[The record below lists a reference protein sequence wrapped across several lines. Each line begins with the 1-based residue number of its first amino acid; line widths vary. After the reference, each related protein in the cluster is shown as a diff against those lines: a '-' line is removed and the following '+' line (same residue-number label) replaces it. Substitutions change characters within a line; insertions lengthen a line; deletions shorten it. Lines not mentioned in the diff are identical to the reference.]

1 MPAPSPSAVSRT
13 QQALEWPRVLEA
25 LAAYA
30 HSSLGANACRTLSLE
45 ETVESARLRM
55 QETTEMVELLNT
67 PTPFPILQFNDPSHA
82 VLKVEKG
89 GALDLKEFRDLSVLV
104 KASGAVR
111 RCLVANQRIAR
122 TLCSVYASVPDLSDL
137 QRAID
142 QCVSAE
148 GDVLERASPAL
159 YEAIQTAQNL
169 KQRMR
174 HRLESMV
181 ASSRHRDL
189 LQEPYFTQHE
199 NRYVLPIKTERRH
212 DLQGIVHSVS
222 ASGATVFME
231 PRELIDL
238 NNRIKVAESQ
248 VSSEINGILRDLTCH
263 VSNYL
268 QDVKRTLRTLTTL
281 DCIAAKARLSVFMK
295 GTSVQ
300 LNERG
305 HIRLR
310 KARHPL
316 LLTTKKDV
324 VPNDVTFEKEYRVL
338 VISGPNT
345 GGKTVTM
352 KLLGLFSFMVRSGLL
367 PPCGEGSEMAFFRE
381 TFADVGDMQDLT
393 NDLSSFSAHV
403 IRIVGLLRRVQSRPI
418 SATTHVFVLLDEVIG
433 STDPAEGAAL
443 AEALLRRF
451 VELNVKIVVTT
462 HYHSLKVLALSTPG
476 VLNASLECDANTF
489 TPTYRLISGLPGGSS
504 AFDVA
509 AQLGMD
515 PSILDCARS
524 LIAHDDRQLD
534 HLFADLQRTQRMI
547 HEELQQARK
556 QREIADQ
563 DSKQAREILERL
575 RAVEREECKQMKKRF
590 RERLRAARSDVL
602 EVVESLR
609 RERRWETA
617 QAAQRRLQNIE
628 ASVVQQ
634 TERRRETVPFESL
647 KEGDVVEIVNL
658 ETLGRLREMPQ
669 GKKRVRVQVGS
680 AELSVQSDRI
690 IGRTK
695 GEGTQGSPVSPHS
708 TTASTTSR
716 PVEATGQLTSSETE
730 RDLTSIDLRGHL
742 TEGALERLAA
752 KLDHAV
758 LYDVGHIRIIHGH
771 GTGKLRI
778 AIRRYLAQSLYVASF
793 RPGTR
798 AEGSDGV
805 TVADL
810 K

>member
-1 MPAPSPSAVSRT
+1 MPDPSAVSRT
-13 QQALEWPRVLEA
+13 QQSLEWPRVLDV
-25 LAAYA
+25 LASYA
-30 HSSLGANACRTLSLE
+30 HSSLGANACMTLSLE
-45 ETVESARLRM
+45 KTVESARLRM
-55 QETTEMVELLNT
+55 QETTEMVEMLNT
-67 PTPFPILQFNDPSHA
+67 PTPFPALQFNDLSHA
-82 VLKVEKG
+82 LLKVEKG

-122 TLCSVYASVPDLSDL
+122 TLFSLYASVPDLSEL

-169 KQRMR
+169 KQRIR
-174 HRLESMV
+174 HRLEGMV

-199 NRYVLPIKTERRH
+199 NRYVLPIKAERRH

-248 VSSEINGILRDLTCH
+248 VSSEINGILRDLTYH
-263 VSNYL
+263 VSNHL
-268 QDVKRTLRTLTTL
+268 QDVKKLLRTLTTL
-281 DCIAAKARLSVFMK
+281 DCIGAKARLSVFMK

-305 HIRLR
+305 HIRLW

-324 VPNDVTFEKEYRVL
+324 VPNDVTFEKEYNVL

-352 KLLGLFSFMVRSGLL
+352 KLLGLFSLMVRCGLL
-367 PPCGEGSEMAFFRE
+367 PPCGDGSEMAFFRE

-393 NDLSSFSAHV
+393 KDLSSFSAHV
-403 IRIVGLLRRVQSRPI
+403 IRIVGLLKRIQARPI
-418 SATTHVFVLLDEVIG
+418 SAATHVFVLLDEVIG

-462 HYHSLKVLALSTPG
+462 HYNSLKVLALSTPG
-476 VLNASLECDANTF
+476 FLNASLECDAKTF

-504 AFDVA
+504 AFDIA

-515 PSILDCARS
+515 PSILDRALS
-524 LIAHDDRQLD
+524 LIAHDDRRLE
-534 HLFADLQRTQRMI
+534 HLFADLQRTQRTL
-547 HEELQQARK
+547 HEELQQALK

-575 RAVEREECKQMKKRF
+575 RSVEREELKQMKKQF
-590 RERLRAARSDVL
+590 RECLRTARSDVRQI
-602 EVVESLR
+602 VESLR
-609 RERRWETA
+609 QERRWETA
-617 QAAQRRLQNIE
+617 QEAQRRLQNVE
-628 ASVVQQ
+628 AFVVQQ
-634 TERRRETVPFESL
+634 TERQRETVPVESL
-647 KEGDVVEIVNL
+647 EEGDVVEIVNV
-658 ETLGRLREMPQ
+658 ETLGRLLERPQ

-680 AELSVQSDRI
+680 AEISVQSELLV
-690 IGRTK
+690 GRTK
-695 GEGTQGSPVSPHS
+695 GEGTQGSPVSQQS
-708 TTASTTSR
+708 TTASKTSR
-716 PVEATGQLTSSETE
+716 PVEATRQLTSAETE
-730 RDLTSIDLRGHL
+730 RDLTTIDLRGHL
-742 TEGALERLAA
+742 TDGALERLAA
-752 KLDHAV
+752 KLDQAV
-758 LYDVGHIRIIHGH
+758 LHDVGPIRIIHGH
-771 GTGKLRI
+771 GTGKLKI
-778 AIRRYLAQSLYVASF
+778 AIRRYLAQSPYVASF

-798 AEGSDGV
+798 AEGGDGV
-805 TVADL
+805 TVLDL

>member
-1 MPAPSPSAVSRT
+1 MPDPSAVSRT
-13 QQALEWPRVLEA
+13 QQSLEWPRVLDV
-25 LAAYA
+25 LASYA
-30 HSSLGANACRTLSLE
+30 HSSLGANACMTLSLE

-55 QETTEMVELLNT
+55 QETTEMVEMLNT
-67 PTPFPILQFNDPSHA
+67 PTPFPTLQFNDLSHA
-82 VLKVEKG
+82 LLKVEKG

-104 KASGAVR
+104 KASGAVQ

-122 TLCSVYASVPDLSDL
+122 TLFSLYASVPDLSDL

-169 KQRMR
+169 KQRIR
-174 HRLESMV
+174 HRLEGMV

-199 NRYVLPIKTERRH
+199 NRYVLPIKAERRH

-263 VSNYL
+263 VSNHL
-268 QDVKRTLRTLTTL
+268 QDVKKLLRTLTTL
-281 DCIAAKARLSVFMK
+281 DCIGAKARLSVFMK

-305 HIRLR
+305 HIRLW

-324 VPNDVTFEKEYRVL
+324 VPNDVTFEKEYNVL

-352 KLLGLFSFMVRSGLL
+352 KLLGLFSLMVRCGLL
-367 PPCGEGSEMAFFRE
+367 PPCGDGSEMAFFRE

-393 NDLSSFSAHV
+393 KDLSSFSAHV
-403 IRIVGLLRRVQSRPI
+403 IRIVGLLKRIQARPI

-462 HYHSLKVLALSTPG
+462 HYNSLKVLALSTPG
-476 VLNASLECDANTF
+476 FLNASLECDAKTF

-504 AFDVA
+504 AFDIA

-515 PSILDCARS
+515 PSILDRALG
-524 LIAHDDRQLD
+524 LIAHDDRRLD
-534 HLFADLQRTQRMI
+534 HLFADLQGTQRTL

-563 DSKQAREILERL
+563 DSKQSREILERL
-575 RAVEREECKQMKKRF
+575 RSVEREELKQMKKQF
-590 RERLRAARSDVL
+590 RECLRTARFDVRQI
-602 EVVESLR
+602 VESLR
-609 RERRWETA
+609 QERRWETA
-617 QAAQRRLQNIE
+617 QEAQRRLQNVE
-628 ASVVQQ
+628 AFVVQQ
-634 TERRRETVPFESL
+634 TERQRETVPVESL
-647 KEGDVVEIVNL
+647 EEGDVVEIVNV
-658 ETLGRLREMPQ
+658 ETLGRLLERPQ

-680 AELSVQSDRI
+680 AEISVQSELLV
-690 IGRTK
+690 GRTK
-695 GEGTQGSPVSPHS
+695 GEGTQGSPVSPKS
-708 TTASTTSR
+708 TSASQTSR
-716 PVEATGQLTSSETE
+716 PVEATRQLPSAETE
-730 RDLTSIDLRGHL
+730 RDLTTIDLRGHL
-742 TEGALERLAA
+742 TDGALERLAA
-752 KLDHAV
+752 KLDQAV
-758 LYDVGHIRIIHGH
+758 LHNVGPIRIIHGH
-771 GTGKLRI
+771 GTGKLKI
-778 AIRRYLAQSLYVASF
+778 AIRRYLAQSPYVASF

-798 AEGSDGV
+798 AEGGDGV
-805 TVADL
+805 TVVDL

>member
-1 MPAPSPSAVSRT
+1 MPDPSAVSRT
-13 QQALEWPRVLEA
+13 QQALEWPRVLEV
-25 LAAYA
+25 LASYA

-67 PTPFPILQFNDPSHA
+67 QTPFPVLQFNDLSRA
-82 VLKVEKG
+82 LLKVEKG
-89 GALDLKEFRDLSVLV
+89 GELDLKEFRDLSVLV

-122 TLCSVYASVPDLSDL
+122 TLFSLYASVPDLSDL

-148 GDVLERASPAL
+148 GDVLERASPTL

-169 KQRMR
+169 KQRVR
-174 HRLESMV
+174 HRLEGMM
-181 ASSRHRDL
+181 ASLRHRDL

-199 NRYVLPIKTERRH
+199 NRYVLPIKAERRH
-212 DLQGIVHSVS
+212 DLEGIVHSVS

-231 PRELIDL
+231 PRDLIDL

-248 VSSEINGILRDLTCH
+248 VSSEINGILRDLTCRVLTH
-263 VSNYL
+263 V
-268 QDVKRTLRTLTTL
+268 QDVKNLLRTLTTL
-281 DCIAAKARLSVFMK
+281 DCIGAKARLSVFMK

-305 HIRLR
+305 HIRLW

-316 LLTTKKDV
+316 LLTTRKDV
-324 VPNDVTFEKEYRVL
+324 VPNDVTFEKEYNVL

-352 KLLGLFSFMVRSGLL
+352 KLLGLFSLMVRGGLL
-367 PPCGEGSEMAFFRE
+367 PPCGDGSEMAFFRE

-393 NDLSSFSAHV
+393 KDLSSFSAHV
-403 IRIVGLLRRVQSRPI
+403 VRIVGLLKRIQARPI
-418 SATTHVFVLLDEVIG
+418 SAHPHVFVLLDEVIG

-462 HYHSLKVLALSTPG
+462 HYNSLKVLALSTPG
-476 VLNASLECDANTF
+476 FLNASLECDVKTF

-515 PSILDCARS
+515 PSILDCALN

-534 HLFADLQRTQRMI
+534 HLFADLQRTQRTL
-547 HEELQQARK
+547 HEELQLARK

-575 RAVEREECKQMKKRF
+575 RAAEREELKHMKKRF
-590 RERLRAARSDVL
+590 REYLRAARSDVL
-602 EVVESLR
+602 QIVESLR

-617 QAAQRRLQNIE
+617 QEAQRRLQNIE
-628 ASVVQQ
+628 ASVVRQA
-634 TERRRETVPFESL
+634 ERQRETVPVESL
-647 KEGDVVEIVNL
+647 EEGDVVEIVNL
-658 ETLGRLREMPQ
+658 ETFGRLLERPQ
-669 GKKRVRVQVGS
+669 GKKQVRVQVGS
-680 AELSVQSDRI
+680 AEISVQSELLV
-690 IGRTK
+690 GRAK
-695 GEGTQGSPVSPHS
+695 GEETQDSTMKPKS
-708 TTASTTSR
+708 TTASKTSR
-716 PVEATGQLTSSETE
+716 HVEAIRQLPSAETE
-730 RDLTSIDLRGHL
+730 RDLTTVDLRGHL
-742 TEGALERLAA
+742 TAGALERLAA
-752 KLDHAV
+752 KLDQAALH
-758 LYDVGHIRIIHGH
+758 DVGPIRIIHGH
-771 GTGKLRI
+771 GTGKLKM
-778 AIRRYLAQSLYVASF
+778 AIRRSLAQSPYVASF

-798 AEGSDGV
+798 AEGGDGV
-805 TVADL
+805 TVVDL

>member
-1 MPAPSPSAVSRT
+1 MPDPSAVSRT
-13 QQALEWPRVLEA
+13 QQSLEWPRVLDV
-25 LAAYA
+25 LASYA
-30 HSSLGANACRTLSLE
+30 HSSLGANACMTLFLE

-55 QETTEMVELLNT
+55 QETTEMVEMLNT
-67 PTPFPILQFNDPSHA
+67 PTPFPTLQFNDLSHA
-82 VLKVEKG
+82 LLKVEKG

-104 KASGAVR
+104 KASGAVQ

-122 TLCSVYASVPDLSDL
+122 TLFSLYASVPDLSEL

-169 KQRMR
+169 KQRIR
-174 HRLESMV
+174 HRLEGMV

-199 NRYVLPIKTERRH
+199 NRYVLPIKAEHRH

-263 VSNYL
+263 VSNHL
-268 QDVKRTLRTLTTL
+268 QDVKKLLRTLTTL
-281 DCIAAKARLSVFMK
+281 DCIGAKARLSVFMK

-305 HIRLR
+305 HIRLW

-324 VPNDVTFEKEYRVL
+324 VPNDVTFEKEYNVL

-352 KLLGLFSFMVRSGLL
+352 KLLGLFSLMVRCGLL
-367 PPCGEGSEMAFFRE
+367 PPCGDGSEMAFFRE

-393 NDLSSFSAHV
+393 KDLSSFSAHV
-403 IRIVGLLRRVQSRPI
+403 IRIVGLLKRIQARPI

-462 HYHSLKVLALSTPG
+462 HYNSLKVLALSTPG
-476 VLNASLECDANTF
+476 FLNASLECDAKTF

-504 AFDVA
+504 AFDIA

-515 PSILDCARS
+515 PSILDRALS
-524 LIAHDDRQLD
+524 LIAHDDRRLE
-534 HLFADLQRTQRMI
+534 HLFADLQRTQRTL
-547 HEELQQARK
+547 HEELQQALK

-563 DSKQAREILERL
+563 DSKQAREILERM
-575 RAVEREECKQMKKRF
+575 RSVEREELKQMKKQF
-590 RERLRAARSDVL
+590 RECLRTARFDVRQI
-602 EVVESLR
+602 VESLR
-609 RERRWETA
+609 QERRWETA
-617 QAAQRRLQNIE
+617 QEAQRRLQNVE

-634 TERRRETVPFESL
+634 TERQRETVPVESL
-647 KEGDVVEIVNL
+647 EEGDVVEIVNM
-658 ETLGRLREMPQ
+658 ETLGRLLERPQ

-680 AELSVQSDRI
+680 AEISVQSELLV
-690 IGRTK
+690 GRTK
-695 GEGTQGSPVSPHS
+695 GEGTQGSPVSPKS
-708 TTASTTSR
+708 TTASKTSR
-716 PVEATGQLTSSETE
+716 PVEATRQVPSAETE
-730 RDLTSIDLRGHL
+730 RDLTTIDLRGHL
-742 TEGALERLAA
+742 TDGALERLAA
-752 KLDHAV
+752 KLDQAV
-758 LYDVGHIRIIHGH
+758 LHDVGPIRIIHGH
-771 GTGKLRI
+771 GTGKLKI
-778 AIRRYLAQSLYVASF
+778 AIRRYLAQSPYVASF

-798 AEGSDGV
+798 AEGGDGV
-805 TVADL
+805 TVVDL

>member
-1 MPAPSPSAVSRT
+1 MPDPSPSAVSRT
-13 QQALEWPRVLEA
+13 QQALEWPRVLEV
-25 LAAYA
+25 LASYA

-67 PTPFPILQFNDPSHA
+67 PTPFPVLQFNDPSHA
-82 VLKVEKG
+82 FLKVEKG
-89 GALDLKEFRDLSVLV
+89 GELDLKEFRDLSVLV

-122 TLCSVYASVPDLSDL
+122 TLFSLYASMPDLSDL
-137 QRAID
+137 QRTID

-148 GDVLERASPAL
+148 GDILERASPAL

-181 ASSRHRDL
+181 ASSRHREL

-199 NRYVLPIKTERRH
+199 NRYVLPIKAERQH
-212 DLQGIVHSVS
+212 DLQGIVHHVS

-248 VSSEINGILRDLTCH
+248 VSSEINRILRDLTRH
-263 VSNYL
+263 VSNHL
-268 QDVKRTLRTLTTL
+268 QDVKRVLRTLTTL
-281 DCIAAKARLSVFMK
+281 DCIGAKARLSVFMK

-316 LLTTKKDV
+316 LLTTRKDV
-324 VPNDVTFEKEYRVL
+324 VPNDVTFEKEYNVL

-352 KLLGLFSFMVRSGLL
+352 KLLGLFSLMVRGGLL
-367 PPCGEGSEMAFFRE
+367 PPCGDGSEMAFFRE

-393 NDLSSFSAHV
+393 KDLSSFSAHV
-403 IRIVGLLRRVQSRPI
+403 IRIVGLLQRIQVRPI

-462 HYHSLKVLALSTPG
+462 HYNSLKVLALSTPG
-476 VLNASLECDANTF
+476 FLNASLECDAKTF

-515 PSILDCARS
+515 PSILDCALS
-524 LIAHDDRQLD
+524 LLDHDDRQLD
-534 HLFADLQRTQRMI
+534 HLFADLQRTQRTL

-556 QREIADQ
+556 QREIAEQ

-575 RAVEREECKQMKKRF
+575 RAVEREELKQMKKRF
-590 RERLRAARSDVL
+590 REYLRAARSDVL
-602 EVVESLR
+602 EIVESLR
-609 RERRWETA
+609 QERRWETA
-617 QAAQRRLQNIE
+617 QEAQRRLQKIE

-634 TERRRETVPFESL
+634 TERQRETVPVESL
-647 KEGDVVEIVNL
+647 EEGDVVEIVNL
-658 ETLGRLREMPQ
+658 ETLGRLLERPQ

-680 AELSVQSDRI
+680 AELSVQSELL

-695 GEGTQGSPVSPHS
+695 GEGTQGSPVSPRS

-716 PVEATGQLTSSETE
+716 PFEATGQLTSSETE

-742 TEGALERLAA
+742 TDGALERLAA
-752 KLDHAV
+752 KLDQAALH
-758 LYDVGHIRIIHGH
+758 DVGPIRIVHGH
-771 GTGKLRI
+771 GTGKLKM
-778 AIRRYLAQSLYVASF
+778 AIRRYLAQSPYVASF

-805 TVADL
+805 TVVDL

>member
-1 MPAPSPSAVSRT
+1 MPDPSAVSRT
-13 QQALEWPRVLEA
+13 QQSLEWPRVLDV
-25 LAAYA
+25 LASYA
-30 HSSLGANACRTLSLE
+30 HSSLGANACMTLSLE

-55 QETTEMVELLNT
+55 QETTEMVEMLNT
-67 PTPFPILQFNDPSHA
+67 PTPFPALQFNDLSHA
-82 VLKVEKG
+82 LLKVEKG

-104 KASGAVR
+104 KASGAVQ

-122 TLCSVYASVPDLSDL
+122 TLFSLYASVPDLSEL

-174 HRLESMV
+174 HRLEGMV
-181 ASSRHRDL
+181 ASSRHREL

-199 NRYVLPIKTERRH
+199 NRYVLPIKAERRH

-263 VSNYL
+263 VSNHL
-268 QDVKRTLRTLTTL
+268 QDVKKLLRTLTTL
-281 DCIAAKARLSVFMK
+281 DCIGAKACLSVFMK

-305 HIRLR
+305 HIRLW

-324 VPNDVTFEKEYRVL
+324 VPNDVTFEKEYNVL

-352 KLLGLFSFMVRSGLL
+352 KLLGLFSLMVRCGLL
-367 PPCGEGSEMAFFRE
+367 PPCGDGSEMAFFRE

-393 NDLSSFSAHV
+393 KDLSSFSAHV
-403 IRIVGLLRRVQSRPI
+403 IRIVGLLKRIQARPI

-462 HYHSLKVLALSTPG
+462 HYNSLKVLALSTPG
-476 VLNASLECDANTF
+476 FLNASLECDAKTF

-504 AFDVA
+504 AFDIA

-515 PSILDCARS
+515 PSILDCALG
-524 LIAHDDRQLD
+524 LIAHDDRRLD
-534 HLFADLQRTQRMI
+534 HLFADLQLTQRTL

-563 DSKQAREILERL
+563 DSKQAREILERM
-575 RAVEREECKQMKKRF
+575 RSVEREELKQMKKQF
-590 RERLRAARSDVL
+590 RECLRTARFDVRQI
-602 EVVESLR
+602 VESLR
-609 RERRWETA
+609 QERRWETA
-617 QAAQRRLQNIE
+617 QEAQRRLQNVE

-634 TERRRETVPFESL
+634 TERQRETVPVESL
-647 KEGDVVEIVNL
+647 EEGDVVEIVNV
-658 ETLGRLREMPQ
+658 ETLGRLLERPQ

-680 AELSVQSDRI
+680 AEISVQSELLV
-690 IGRTK
+690 GGTK
-695 GEGTQGSPVSPHS
+695 GEGTQGSPVSPKS
-708 TTASTTSR
+708 TTASQTSR
-716 PVEATGQLTSSETE
+716 PVEATRQLPSAETE
-730 RDLTSIDLRGHL
+730 RDLTTIDLRGHL
-742 TEGALERLAA
+742 TDGALEWLAA
-752 KLDHAV
+752 QLDQAV
-758 LYDVGHIRIIHGH
+758 LHDVGAIRIIHGH
-771 GTGKLRI
+771 GTGKLKI
-778 AIRRYLAQSLYVASF
+778 AIRRYLAQSPYVASF

-798 AEGSDGV
+798 AEGGDGV
-805 TVADL
+805 TVVDL